1 MVSLVNALPFLR
13 WGFFVYI
20 CNMTIDEVYKIVTY
34 LVDKYQ
40 GTYIS
45 PEDFNNVINMAQYQ
59 YAESIVDGTG
69 NITSNNPKS
78 PSGLIVNSTISDKL
92 SKFYTEITLN
102 VSTTAGA
109 TLGTAEKPS
118 GMWTATSL
126 RTSANRPIKK
136 VFDDNL
142 ATHLTN
148 PIDSPSVDNPIYM
161 EIGGGTNGRFKF
173 YPNSSTVPANNVI
186 SPILGYIRTPNKM
199 VWAYTGNLE
208 YSQSGGV
215 NVIPTSGSVQP
226 EWGDADMIEII
237 YIAIGI
243 IGIPLKDGELI
254 RASQIVKAQ

>member
-69 NITSNNPKS
+69 NITSNNPRS
-78 PSGLIVNSTISDKL
+78 PSGLITNSTISDKL
-92 SKFYTEITLN
+92 SKFYVELALP
-102 VSTTAGA
+102 VSTTAGP
-109 TLGTAEKPS
+109 TLGTAPKPV
-118 GMWTATSL
+118 GMWTATSI

-142 ATHLTN
+142 ATHLSN
-148 PIDSPSVDNPIYM
+148 AIDAPSVSDPIYM
-161 EIGGGTNGRFKF
+161 EVGNTFKF
-173 YPNSSTVPANNVI
+173 YPTNVA

-199 VWAYTGNLE
+199 VWAYTGDLV
-208 YSQSGGV
+208 YSASGGV
-215 NVIPTSGSVQP
+215 GVTPNSGSVQP

>member
-92 SKFYTEITLN
+92 SKFYSEVALP
-102 VSTTAGA
+102 VSITAGP
-109 TLGTAEKPS
+109 TLGTAPKPV

-126 RTSANRPIKK
+126 RTSTNRPIKK

-142 ATHLTN
+142 ATHLSSS
-148 PIDSPSVDNPIYM
+148 IDTPTTSDPIYM
-161 EIGGGTNGRFKF
+161 EVGNTFKF
-173 YPNSSTVPANNVI
+173 YPTNVVA
-186 SPILGYIRTPNKM
+186 PILGYIRTPNKM
-199 VWAYTGNLE
+199 VWAYTGDLV
-208 YSQSGGV
+208 YSASGGV
-215 NVIPTSGSVQP
+215 GVTPNSGSVQP